1 MNINITY
8 PELSKKKAT
17 RAKLIRILRLPFII
31 SAIACPIVNVAVG
44 GIAWSIIALFGL
56 NIIWNMFVAI
66 DLIEYNRTSQFI
78 KLITYSIIMLILI
91 DIFITPT
98 VTWGSFVIPIV
109 TFSGLVVAAILFFT
123 DFERQRHNLMPLL
136 VIDII
141 CLVAAVIMVLVIKYQ
156 GLDMVLWP
164 YITMGGVSLAIL
176 VSLILSMKGGFFGE
190 LKRRLHSKIY

>member
-44 GIAWSIIALFGL
+44 GLTWSIIALFGL

-91 DIFITPT
+91 DVFITPT

-141 CLVAAVIMVLVIKYQ
+141 CFVAAVIMVLVIKYQ

-176 VSLILSMKGGFFGE
+176 VSLMLSMKGGFFGE

>member
-1 MNINITY
+1 
-8 PELSKKKAT
+8 
-17 RAKLIRILRLPFII
+17 
-31 SAIACPIVNVAVG
+31 
-44 GIAWSIIALFGL
+44 
-56 NIIWNMFVAI
+56 
-66 DLIEYNRTSQFI
+66 
-78 KLITYSIIMLILI
+78 MLILI
-91 DIFITPT
+91 DVFITPT

-136 VIDII
+136 LIDII
-141 CLVAAVIMVLVIKYQ
+141 CLVAAVVMVLVIKYQ

>member
-31 SAIACPIVNVAVG
+31 SAIACPIVNIAVG
-44 GIAWSIIALFGL
+44 GLAWSVIALFGL

-78 KLITYSIIMLILI
+78 KFITYSILMLILI
-91 DIFITPT
+91 DVFITPT
-98 VTWGSFVIPIV
+98 ITWGSFVIPIV
-109 TFSGLVVAAILFFT
+109 TFSGLVVAAVLFFT

-136 VIDII
+136 LIDII
-141 CLVAAVIMVLVIKYQ
+141 CLVAAVVMVLVIKYQ
-156 GLDMVLWP
+156 ELDMVLWP

-176 VSLILSMKGGFFGE
+176 FALMLSMKGGFFGE
-190 LKRRLHSKIY
+190 LKRRFHSKIY